1 MHKNKFKVGDL
12 VVLTGL
18 DGVIGYKH
26 IINGELGV
34 IVEVISL
41 PVPEMPLSMVS
52 FFFDYLVLVNG
63 TEIMLFEEELRE
75 YPIDYK
81 PCVACD
87 CDPCDCE
94 WGIE

>member
-1 MHKNKFKVGDL
+1 M
-12 VVLTGL
+12 
-18 DGVIGYKH
+18 I
-26 IINGELGV
+26 
-34 IVEVISL
+34 
-41 PVPEMPLSMVS
+41 S